1 MFNINNVML
10 IILQLIKYLNSKL
23 KNITYF
29 LYFIYIK
36 YLNKLITKKIMSIN
50 IITDYFGDDDNNND
64 SKQSKTEVTLNNN
77 FNVPESENTPNE
89 IIIDNNENS
98 LETSNDIK
106 IISLEKELKSF
117 KIKLP
122 VDISSEKDRA
132 NKLTQ
137 KLVQKTK
144 RNEKMKFEEF
154 FIKKRHYL
162 IMSDGGKPVYSRY
175 GDPIEN
181 NSIFATLSAMIT
193 KFTIFNSNESDKEFL
208 NVITNEKNKIA
219 FLKKGQLIFIA
230 LSKKNDCTSLLFS
243 QLEYLYNQL
252 MSILTS
258 SFYSKLEDNPSKC
271 LSTMSGTENLFE
283 QMIQYTSK
291 SFPSLFNSYQVFN
304 FFEQREK
311 LNKIAEEFRGDALY
325 CIIMTPYEI
334 ISLARSN
341 QIDVVSSDLV
351 LIQNLIYS
359 QEMLRT
365 QESYVPICLPG
376 ISEQG
381 YIQFYSHFSE
391 ENIGIIFVTEN
402 MDPMCFVKFKE
413 QYNKLYQKLI
423 NENYIEK
430 IIDNFRI
437 NNNILGEYSL
447 LKHEEENKINEEMS
461 SPEFLIHKLFE
472 KFGKSNHINF
482 RSSNTIKFE
491 KNRTFSSSE
500 ALRESL
506 RRTESGFDMQG
517 KNEKIKNKYFE
528 GIKYGVVLNK
538 KLKQYVLFNFDMDFR
553 VYNKTQ
559 KKLIHEYNLLFDKAN
574 EEENEEFFFIKK
586 TKEFINVI
594 DCNENFVGIFTY
606 DFFSEYDDI
615 GKKTKE
621 LIKYIKKNEQKYFI
635 LFK

>member
-1 MFNINNVML
+1 
-10 IILQLIKYLNSKL
+10 
-23 KNITYF
+23 
-29 LYFIYIK
+29 
-36 YLNKLITKKIMSIN
+36 MSIN
-50 IITDYFGDDDNNND
+50 IISDYFGEEDKNNNNN
-64 SKQSKTEVTLNNN
+64 SEKNNAEVTFKNN
-77 FNVPESENTPNE
+77 FNIPEEEQLKNE
-89 IIIDNNENS
+89 IIIDNKENP
-98 LETSNDIK
+98 LESNNDIK
-106 IISLEKELKSF
+106 IISLEKENKSF
-117 KIKLP
+117 KVKLP
-122 VDISSEKDRA
+122 VDITSEKDRA

-137 KLVQKTK
+137 KLVAKTK

-193 KFTIFNSNESDKEFL
+193 KFTVFNSNDSDKEFL
-208 NVITNEKNKIA
+208 NVITNSKNKIA

-230 LSKKNDCTSLLFS
+230 ISKKNDCTSLLFS

-252 MSILTS
+252 MSILTI

-291 SFPSLFNSYQVFN
+291 SFPALFNSYQVFN

-311 LNKIAEEFRGDALY
+311 LNKIAEEFRGEALY

-391 ENIGIIFVTEN
+391 ENIGIIFITEN
-402 MDPMCFVKFKE
+402 MDPMCFVKFQE
-413 QYNKLYQKLI
+413 QYNNLYQKLV

-437 NNNILGEYSL
+437 NNNILREYSL
-447 LKHEEENKINEEMS
+447 LKKEEENKPDEEMT
-461 SPEFLIHKLFE
+461 SPEYLIQKLLE
-472 KFGKSNHINF
+472 KLGKSKPAAF
-482 RSSNTIKFE
+482 KSSNTIKFE
-491 KNRTFSSSE
+491 KNRTFTSADIMRDNIKRIDSNLDS
-500 ALRESL
+500 
-506 RRTESGFDMQG
+506 QG
-517 KNEKIKNKYFE
+517 KTEKIKNKFLE

-538 KLKQYVLFNFDMDFR
+538 KLKQYILFNFDMDFR
-553 VYNKTQ
+553 VYDKIQ
-559 KKLIHEYNLLFDKAN
+559 KKLIHEYNILYDKAN
-574 EEENEEFFFIKK
+574 EESNENDEYFFISKSN
-586 TKEFINVI
+586 EFINVI
-594 DCNENFVGIFTY
+594 ECNENFLCIFSF
-606 DFFSEYDDI
+606 DFFGEYDDV

-621 LIKYIKKNEQKYFI
+621 MIKYIKKNEQKYFI

>member
-1 MFNINNVML
+1 MINE
-10 IILQLIKYLNSKL
+10 IIVSDHFSQEK
-23 KNITYF
+23 
-29 LYFIYIK
+29 
-36 YLNKLITKKIMSIN
+36 
-50 IITDYFGDDDNNND
+50 DNNNN
-64 SKQSKTEVTLNNN
+64 SNQNQNEENNN
-77 FNVPESENTPNE
+77 HINIESTEKNSIEKEN
-89 IIIDNNENS
+89 IQ
-98 LETSNDIK
+98 ETGDTQEEFSNDIK
-106 IISLEKELKSF
+106 IIELEKEITTK
-117 KIKLP
+117 KEIHK
-122 VDISSEKDRA
+122 DIISEKKRA

-137 KLVQKTK
+137 KLVEKTR

-193 KFTIFNSNESDKEFL
+193 KFTIFNSNDNDKEML
-208 NVITNEKNKIA
+208 NVISNNKNKIA

-291 SFPSLFNSYQVFN
+291 SFPALFNSYQVFN
-304 FFEQREK
+304 FFDYREK
-311 LNKIAEEFRGDALY
+311 LNKIAEEYRGDALY

-334 ISLARSN
+334 ISLSRSN

-376 ISEQG
+376 ISEHG

-391 ENIGIIFVTEN
+391 ENIGVIFVTEN
-402 MDPMCFVKFKE
+402 MDPMFFVKFQE
-413 QYNKLYQKLI
+413 QYKQIYERLK

-430 IIDNFRI
+430 IMENFRI

-447 LKHEEENKINEEMS
+447 IKDKKDFM
-461 SPEFLIHKLFE
+461 PTEFL
-472 KFGKSNHINF
+472 FGKLIEKMGKTSQTSLK
-482 RSSNTIKFE
+482 SSNMIRIEKKALSSNETFRESIK
-491 KNRTFSSSE
+491 KVDTFSDTQ
-500 ALRESL
+500 L
-506 RRTESGFDMQG
+506 
-517 KNEKIKNKYFE
+517 KYEKTKNKYFE
-528 GIKYGVVLNK
+528 GIKYGVILNK
-538 KLKQYVLFNFDMDFR
+538 KLKQYILLNFDMDFR
-553 VYNKTQ
+553 VFDKIQ
-559 KKLIHEYNLLFDKAN
+559 KKLIHEYNILFDKAN
-574 EEENEEFFFIKK
+574 EEVNENEEFFFIKK
-586 TKEFINVI
+586 AKEYINVLEV
-594 DCNENFVGIFTY
+594 NENFLCIFSY
-606 DFFSEYDDI
+606 NFFVEYDEI
-615 GKKTKE
+615 GKKTKD
-621 LIKYIKKNEQKYFI
+621 LIRYIKKNESKFFI

>member
-1 MFNINNVML
+1 MKEGIIISDYISQDNNTNNASDIKQNEVIYNISE
-10 IILQLIKYLNSKL
+10 QKED
-23 KNITYF
+23 
-29 LYFIYIK
+29 
-36 YLNKLITKKIMSIN
+36 N
-50 IITDYFGDDDNNND
+50 II
-64 SKQSKTEVTLNNN
+64 
-77 FNVPESENTPNE
+77 E
-89 IIIDNNENS
+89 IEKS
-98 LETSNDIK
+98 LENNDIK
-106 IISLEKELKSF
+106 ILGLEKEKTK
-117 KIKLP
+117 KIKIP
-122 VDISSEKDRA
+122 KDIISEKKRS

-137 KLVQKTK
+137 KMVEKTR
-144 RNEKMKFEEF
+144 RNEKMKYEEF

-193 KFTIFNSNESDKEFL
+193 KFTIFNSGDSDKETL
-208 NVITNEKNKIA
+208 NIITNKKNKIV

-230 LSKKNDCTSLLFS
+230 LSKKNDCTSLLFA

-252 MSILTS
+252 MSILTI

-283 QMIQYTSK
+283 QMIQYSSK
-291 SFPSLFNSYQVFN
+291 SFPALFNSYQVFHLY
-304 FFEQREK
+304 ELREK
-311 LNKIAEEFRGDALY
+311 LNKLADEFRGDALY

-334 ISLARSN
+334 ISLSRSN

-381 YIQFYSHFSE
+381 YIQFYSNFSE

-402 MDPMCFVKFKE
+402 MDPMCFIKFKE
-413 QYNKLYQKLI
+413 QYNNLYQKLL

-430 IIDNFRI
+430 IMENFRI

-447 LKHEEENKINEEMS
+447 IKDKEEKKQEEISNDILVEKLIDKIAKNS
-461 SPEFLIHKLFE
+461 SL
-472 KFGKSNHINF
+472 NNINT
-482 RSSNTIKFE
+482 RLSVRYTETI
-491 KNRTFSSSE
+491 SE
-500 ALRESL
+500 Y
-506 RRTESGFDMQG
+506 QI
-517 KNEKIKNKYFE
+517 KNEKIKIKYFD
-528 GIKYGVVLNK
+528 GIKFGVVLNK
-538 KLKQYVLFNFDMDFR
+538 KYKQYTLFNFDMDFR
-553 VYNKTQ
+553 VFDKTQ
-559 KKLIHEYNLLFDKAN
+559 KKLIHEYNILFDKAN
-574 EEENEEFFFIKK
+574 EEMNENEEFFFIKK
-586 TKEFINVI
+586 TNEFTNVI
-594 DCNENFVGIFTY
+594 EVNEFFLCIFTY
-606 DFFSEYDDI
+606 NFFSDYDEI

-621 LIKYIKKNEQKYFI
+621 LIKYIKKNENKFFI

>member
-1 MFNINNVML
+1 
-10 IILQLIKYLNSKL
+10 
-23 KNITYF
+23 
-29 LYFIYIK
+29 
-36 YLNKLITKKIMSIN
+36 MSIN
-50 IITDYFGDDDNNND
+50 IISDYFGEEDKNNNNN
-64 SKQSKTEVTLNNN
+64 SEKNNAEVTFKNN
-77 FNVPESENTPNE
+77 FNIPEEEQLKNE
-89 IIIDNNENS
+89 IIIDNKENP
-98 LETSNDIK
+98 LESNNDIK
-106 IISLEKELKSF
+106 IISLEKENKSF
-117 KIKLP
+117 KVKLP
-122 VDISSEKDRA
+122 VDITSEKDRA

-137 KLVQKTK
+137 KLVAKTK

-193 KFTIFNSNESDKEFL
+193 KFTVFNSNDSDKEFL
-208 NVITNEKNKIA
+208 NVITNSKNKIA

-230 LSKKNDCTSLLFS
+230 ISKKNDCTSLLFS

-252 MSILTS
+252 MSILTI

-291 SFPSLFNSYQVFN
+291 SFPALFNSYQVFN

-311 LNKIAEEFRGDALY
+311 LNKIAEEFRGEALY

-391 ENIGIIFVTEN
+391 ENIGIIFITEN
-402 MDPMCFVKFKE
+402 MDPMCFVKFQE
-413 QYNKLYQKLI
+413 QYNNLYQKLV

-437 NNNILGEYSL
+437 NNNILREYSL
-447 LKHEEENKINEEMS
+447 LKKEEENKPDEEMT
-461 SPEFLIHKLFE
+461 SPEYLIQKLLE
-472 KFGKSNHINF
+472 KLGKSKPAAF
-482 RSSNTIKFE
+482 KSSNTIKFE
-491 KNRTFSSSE
+491 KNRTFTSADIMRDNIKRIDSNLDS
-500 ALRESL
+500 
-506 RRTESGFDMQG
+506 QG
-517 KNEKIKNKYFE
+517 KTEKIKNKFLE

-538 KLKQYVLFNFDMDFR
+538 KLKQYILFNFDMDFR
-553 VYNKTQ
+553 VYDKIQ
-559 KKLIHEYNLLFDKAN
+559 KKLIHEYNILYDKAN
-574 EEENEEFFFIKK
+574 EESNENDEYFFI
-586 TKEFINVI
+586 TKSNEFINVI
-594 DCNENFVGIFTY
+594 ESNENFLCIFSF
-606 DFFSEYDDI
+606 DFFGEYDDV

-621 LIKYIKKNEQKYFI
+621 MIKYIKKNEQKYFI

>member
-1 MFNINNVML
+1 M
-10 IILQLIKYLNSKL
+10 K
-23 KNITYF
+23 
-29 LYFIYIK
+29 
-36 YLNKLITKKIMSIN
+36 
-50 IITDYFGDDDNNND
+50 
-64 SKQSKTEVTLNNN
+64 
-77 FNVPESENTPNE
+77 NE
-89 IIIDNNENS
+89 IIISDYFSQEKDNNNNSNQNQNEENNNHINIES
-98 LETSNDIK
+98 TEKNSIEKENIQETGDTQEDFSSDIK
-106 IISLEKELKSF
+106 IIELEKEITTK
-117 KIKLP
+117 KEIHK
-122 VDISSEKDRA
+122 DIISEKKRA
-132 NKLTQ
+132 NKLSQ
-137 KLVQKTK
+137 KLVEKTR

-193 KFTIFNSNESDKEFL
+193 KFTIFNSNDNDKEML
-208 NVITNEKNKIA
+208 NVISNNKNKIA

-291 SFPSLFNSYQVFN
+291 SFPALFNSYQVFN
-304 FFEQREK
+304 FFDYREK
-311 LNKIAEEFRGDALY
+311 LNKIAEEYRGDALY

-334 ISLARSN
+334 ISLSRSN

-376 ISEQG
+376 ISEHG

-391 ENIGIIFVTEN
+391 ENIGVIFVTEN
-402 MDPMCFVKFKE
+402 MDPMFFVKFQE
-413 QYNKLYQKLI
+413 QYKQIYERLK

-430 IIDNFRI
+430 IMENFRI

-447 LKHEEENKINEEMS
+447 IKDKEGFMPTEL
-461 SPEFLIHKLFE
+461 L
-472 KFGKSNHINF
+472 FGKLIEKMGKTSQTSLK
-482 RSSNTIKFE
+482 SSNTIRIE
-491 KNRTFSSSE
+491 KKALSSNETFRESIKKVDTFSDTQ
-500 ALRESL
+500 L
-506 RRTESGFDMQG
+506 
-517 KNEKIKNKYFE
+517 KYEKTKNKYFE
-528 GIKYGVVLNK
+528 GIKYGVILNK
-538 KLKQYVLFNFDMDFR
+538 KLKQYILLNFDMDFR
-553 VYNKTQ
+553 VFDKIQ
-559 KKLIHEYNLLFDKAN
+559 KKLIHEYNILFDKAN
-574 EEENEEFFFIKK
+574 EEVNENEEFFFIKK
-586 TKEFINVI
+586 AKEYINVI
-594 DCNENFVGIFTY
+594 EVNENFLCIFSY
-606 DFFSEYDDI
+606 NFFVEYDEI
-615 GKKTKE
+615 GKKTKD
-621 LIKYIKKNEQKYFI
+621 LIRYIKKNESKFFI

>member
-1 MFNINNVML
+1 MKEG
-10 IILQLIKYLNSKL
+10 IIISD
-23 KNITYF
+23 
-29 LYFIYIK
+29 YI
-36 YLNKLITKKIMSIN
+36 SQ
-50 IITDYFGDDDNNND
+50 DNNTNNASD
-64 SKQSKTEVTLNNN
+64 IKQ
-77 FNVPESENTPNE
+77 NE
-89 IIIDNNENS
+89 IIYNISEQKEDNIIEIEKS
-98 LETSNDIK
+98 LENNDIK
-106 IISLEKELKSF
+106 ILGLEKEKTK
-117 KIKLP
+117 KIKIP
-122 VDISSEKDRA
+122 KDIISEKKRA

-137 KLVQKTK
+137 KMVEKTR
-144 RNEKMKFEEF
+144 RNEKMKYEEF

-193 KFTIFNSNESDKEFL
+193 KFTIFNSGDSDKETL
-208 NVITNEKNKIA
+208 NIITNKKNKIV

-230 LSKKNDCTSLLFS
+230 LSKKNDCTSLLFA

-252 MSILTS
+252 MSILTI

-283 QMIQYTSK
+283 QMIQYSSK
-291 SFPSLFNSYQVFN
+291 SFPALFNSYQVFHLY
-304 FFEQREK
+304 ELREK
-311 LNKIAEEFRGDALY
+311 LNKLADEFRGDALY

-334 ISLARSN
+334 ISLSRSN

-381 YIQFYSHFSE
+381 YIQFYSNFSE

-402 MDPMCFVKFKE
+402 MDPMCFIKFKE
-413 QYNKLYQKLI
+413 QYNNLYQKLL

-430 IIDNFRI
+430 IMENFRI

-447 LKHEEENKINEEMS
+447 IKDKEEKKEEEISNDILVDKLIDKLAKNSSLNNINTRLSVRYTE
-461 SPEFLIHKLFE
+461 
-472 KFGKSNHINF
+472 
-482 RSSNTIKFE
+482 TI
-491 KNRTFSSSE
+491 SE
-500 ALRESL
+500 Y
-506 RRTESGFDMQG
+506 QI
-517 KNEKIKNKYFE
+517 KNEKIKIKYFD
-528 GIKYGVVLNK
+528 GIKFGVVLNK
-538 KLKQYVLFNFDMDFR
+538 KYKQYTLFNFDMDFR
-553 VYNKTQ
+553 VFDKTQ
-559 KKLIHEYNLLFDKAN
+559 KKLIHEYNILFDKAN
-574 EEENEEFFFIKK
+574 EEMNENEEFFFIKK
-586 TKEFINVI
+586 TNEFTNVI
-594 DCNENFVGIFTY
+594 EVNEFFLCIFTY
-606 DFFSEYDDI
+606 NFFSDYDEI

-621 LIKYIKKNEQKYFI
+621 LIKYIKKNENKFFI

>member
-1 MFNINNVML
+1 
-10 IILQLIKYLNSKL
+10 
-23 KNITYF
+23 
-29 LYFIYIK
+29 
-36 YLNKLITKKIMSIN
+36 MSIN

>member
-1 MFNINNVML
+1 M
-10 IILQLIKYLNSKL
+10 K
-23 KNITYF
+23 
-29 LYFIYIK
+29 
-36 YLNKLITKKIMSIN
+36 
-50 IITDYFGDDDNNND
+50 
-64 SKQSKTEVTLNNN
+64 
-77 FNVPESENTPNE
+77 NE
-89 IIIDNNENS
+89 IIISDYFSQEKDNNNNSNQNQNEENNNHINIES
-98 LETSNDIK
+98 TEKNSIEKENFQETGDTQEEFSSDIK
-106 IISLEKELKSF
+106 IIELEKEITTK
-117 KIKLP
+117 KEIHK
-122 VDISSEKDRA
+122 DIISEKKRA
-132 NKLTQ
+132 NKLSQ
-137 KLVQKTK
+137 KLVEKTR

-193 KFTIFNSNESDKEFL
+193 KFTIFNSNDNDKEML
-208 NVITNEKNKIA
+208 NVISNNKNKIA

-291 SFPSLFNSYQVFN
+291 SFPALFNSYQVFN
-304 FFEQREK
+304 FFDYREK
-311 LNKIAEEFRGDALY
+311 LNKIAEEYRGDALY

-334 ISLARSN
+334 ISLSRSN

-376 ISEQG
+376 ISEHG

-391 ENIGIIFVTEN
+391 ENIGVIFVTEN
-402 MDPMCFVKFKE
+402 MDPMFFVKFQE
-413 QYNKLYQKLI
+413 QYKQIYERLK

-430 IIDNFRI
+430 IMENFRI

-447 LKHEEENKINEEMS
+447 IKDKKDFM
-461 SPEFLIHKLFE
+461 PTEFL
-472 KFGKSNHINF
+472 FGKLIEKMGKTSQTSLK
-482 RSSNTIKFE
+482 SSNMIRIEKKALSSNETFRESIK
-491 KNRTFSSSE
+491 KVDTFSDTQ
-500 ALRESL
+500 L
-506 RRTESGFDMQG
+506 
-517 KNEKIKNKYFE
+517 KYEKTKNKYFE
-528 GIKYGVVLNK
+528 GIKYGVILNK
-538 KLKQYVLFNFDMDFR
+538 KLKQYILLNFDMDFR
-553 VYNKTQ
+553 VFDKIQ
-559 KKLIHEYNLLFDKAN
+559 KKLIHEYNILFDKAN
-574 EEENEEFFFIKK
+574 EEVNENEEFFFIKK
-586 TKEFINVI
+586 AKEYINVLEV
-594 DCNENFVGIFTY
+594 NENFLCIFSY
-606 DFFSEYDDI
+606 NFFVEYDEI
-615 GKKTKE
+615 GKKTKD
-621 LIKYIKKNEQKYFI
+621 LIRYIKKNESKFFI